1 MAQSPQLINT
11 LKKALKAHGKTYQDV
26 AKALALTES
35 SVKRLFSEQNLSL
48 QRLDLICQLISME
61 ISDVVKLM
69 DASNVQLQQLSP
81 EQEAEIANDLELLL
95 VTVCVLN
102 HWEMS
107 DITGFYNIND
117 TDCLRKL
124 AKLDRLK
131 IIDLLPKNRIKLLVA
146 SNFSWRENGPIQRFF
161 HQNIEQEFFNTGFKK
176 QAEQLLV
183 INGMLSDSSNVIF
196 QKKMARL
203 ARDFDEL
210 NNDDSKMALKQ
221 RHGCTVVLAM
231 RGWNYGLFSHLVRK

>member
-1 MAQSPQLINT
+1 
-11 LKKALKAHGKTYQDV
+11 
-26 AKALALTES
+26 
-35 SVKRLFSEQNLSL
+35 
-48 QRLDLICQLISME
+48 
-61 ISDVVKLM
+61 
-69 DASNVQLQQLSP
+69 
-81 EQEAEIANDLELLL
+81 LL

-107 DITGFYNIND
+107 DITSFYHISD

-161 HQNIEQEFFNTGFKK
+161 NQNIEREFFNTGFKK
-176 QAEQLLV
+176 KTENLVV
-183 INGMLSDSSNVIF
+183 INGMLSESSNVIF

-210 NNDDSKMALKQ
+210 NNDDSKMAIKQ